1 MHFKNEMQNPKMKTR
16 IDGSFMN
23 NMETVK
29 RDIFDIFRDIIR
41 FWSPSGKEAEL
52 SAHIR
57 SHYFSDG
64 RYVIESDELGNLMAI
79 PSGFEG
85 MMLPIICS
93 HMDVHEAY
101 TSESDKERLTSVAN
115 ELRIEEGNDWIF
127 RPDDDIQIGADDKA
141 GVATCLYI
149 ARHTELPAK
158 ILLTVSEE
166 CGRKSVAYALENSKS
181 FFANTSFAL
190 VLDRHSYEGN
200 NIIHSYRGRKMAPD
214 VMLNN
219 IEEISA
225 SMGYPMLQTPSPHCA
240 DAYNLAL
247 AGINSVNLSSGIHFE
262 HSCNDQVN
270 IQQAVN
276 TLRVVQ
282 NCIEL
287 NEELLKSGGND
298 EPVNSRMY
306 AEV

>member
-1 MHFKNEMQNPKMKTR
+1 LHFKNEIQNPRMKTV
-16 IDGSFMN
+16 IDGGFMN

-29 RDIFDIFRDIIR
+29 REVFDIFCDLVR

-52 SAHIR
+52 SAHIC
-57 SHYFSDG
+57 SHYFSEG
-64 RYVIESDELGNLMAI
+64 KYVIESDELGNLMAI
-79 PSGFEG
+79 PAGFEG
-85 MMLPIICS
+85 VTLPIICS
-93 HMDVHEAY
+93 HMDVHETY

-141 GVATCLYI
+141 GVALCLYI
-149 ARHTELPAK
+149 AKHTELPVK

-166 CGRKSVAYALENSKS
+166 CGRKGVAYALENSKS

-190 VLDRHSYEGN
+190 VLDRHSSEGN
-200 NIIHSYRGRKMAPD
+200 NIIHFYRGRKMAPD
-214 VMLNN
+214 EMLNN

-225 SMGYPMLQTPSPHCA
+225 GMEYPMLRTPSPRCA

-247 AGINSVNLSSGIHFE
+247 AGINTVNLSSGIHFE
-262 HSCNDQVN
+262 HSYYDQVN

-282 NCIEL
+282 TCIEL
-287 NEELLKSGGND
+287 NEELLKSGGDD